1 MKKHLEAVLK
11 RYEKT
16 DSCAKRRT
24 KRPRA
29 RIRRFDHQKRDTLS
43 GIPQGVEKGFSTP
56 CKCKSAK
63 AVLHLGHH
71 FLVKWVSKIPHFTA
85 RAPSFSEAEG
95 AATLRLPPE
104 TRDPPQR
111 GRGAIKKM
119 IEEAVVPTEP
129 RSSQ

>member
-85 RAPSFSEAEG
+85 R
-95 AATLRLPPE
+95 
-104 TRDPPQR
+104 
-111 GRGAIKKM
+111 K
-119 IEEAVVPTEP
+119 
-129 RSSQ
+129 